1 MNACEST
8 QVFKFDDKWLNCQI
22 ALLVSLS
29 RIAIALLNG
38 SVQYAKIYC
47 TILDCL
53 AQHRTKDLMYDTMLS
68 VKLYI
73 ISIH

>member
-38 SVQYAKIYC
+38 SVQYANI
-47 TILDCL
+47 ILDCL